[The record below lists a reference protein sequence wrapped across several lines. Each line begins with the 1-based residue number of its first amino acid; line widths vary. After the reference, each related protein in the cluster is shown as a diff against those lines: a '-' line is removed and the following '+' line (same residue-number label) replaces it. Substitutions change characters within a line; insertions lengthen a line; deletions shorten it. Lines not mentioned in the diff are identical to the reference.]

1 MRTVTFSDERVTKAV
16 HERFVPVWKNR
27 ASGFHQC
34 MDSTKE
40 ELVRKGLSQ
49 NAPLGILVTFFMT
62 PDLQVL
68 HYVAGGWTPESYLEQ
83 FDFAERA
90 HRAAT
95 GQNGVEAFKQIHA
108 ARSRGLAAQLKSD
121 RDTDDALSLGFE
133 CEPQEYLIDL
143 HDGFASGHSGIADGH
158 SPVWDEMGKRKGKYL
173 MKGVEQ
179 KESIPGVPMLR
190 TLWRTYR
197 ATDGFLKGVGCD
209 F

>member
-1 MRTVTFSDERVTKAV
+1 MRTVTFSDERVIDAV
-16 HERFVPVWKNR
+16 NEWFVPVWKNR
-27 ASGFHQC
+27 TSGFHQC
-34 MDSTKE
+34 VDSKTEDLLRE
-40 ELVRKGLSQ
+40 ELPQ
-49 NAPLGILVTFFMT
+49 NVPLGILVTFFMT

-83 FDFAERA
+83 FNFAERA
-90 HRAAT
+90 HKAAT
-95 GQNGVEAFKQIHA
+95 GQNGVEAFKQLHA

-121 RDTDDALSLGFE
+121 RDTDDALSLVLKIV
-133 CEPQEYLIDL
+133 PQEYLIDL

-158 SPVWDEMGKRKGKYL
+158 SPLWDMMGKRKDEDL

-179 KESIPGVPMLR
+179 KESITGVPMLR

-197 ATDGFLKGVGCD
+197 ATDGFLKGGGCE